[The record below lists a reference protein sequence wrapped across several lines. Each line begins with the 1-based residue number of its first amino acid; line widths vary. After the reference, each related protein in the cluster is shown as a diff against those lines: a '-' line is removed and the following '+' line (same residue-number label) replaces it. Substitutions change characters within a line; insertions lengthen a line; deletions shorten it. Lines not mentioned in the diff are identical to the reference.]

1 MNSDIIIVGGGI
13 LGLAHAYHLI
23 DKGMKITMLEKN
35 SPLQGASVRNFGQ
48 IVPSGF
54 STKWQKF
61 GIKSTEIYQKIH
73 EEYGLHL
80 RQEGSLYIA
89 SDDDELLLLQEL
101 NHINKQNNYPSSL
114 LSPEDC
120 IEHSPHINSAYVK
133 GGLLFE
139 QEWVADPVMTLHN
152 LTQYLSEVKKMDYRP
167 SCRVLGYQNKG
178 NEIQLLTNQG
188 ELYCKKLIF
197 CPGNDLEF
205 YPIASSVF
213 HSIQSVKLQMIE
225 LRPEKRAH
233 VKGSLLTGRTI
244 RRYESFQECP
254 SYQGIIQKQ
263 RTDDDLSKYGIHLL
277 FKETVEGNL
286 IVGDS
291 HEYALYPEKDRLYPY
306 LTNNSINQL
315 ILEEMKKI
323 MCIENY
329 SIVKTW
335 NGMYTQ
341 SIDEDILQMKLDE
354 NIHMISAIGG
364 KGMTA
369 SLGWAGENVDQIL
382 AQ

>member
-1 MNSDIIIVGGGI
+1 M
-13 LGLAHAYHLI
+13 
-23 DKGMKITMLEKN
+23 
-35 SPLQGASVRNFGQ
+35 
-48 IVPSGF
+48 
-54 STKWQKF
+54 
-61 GIKSTEIYQKIH
+61 
-73 EEYGLHL
+73 
-80 RQEGSLYIA
+80 
-89 SDDDELLLLQEL
+89 
-101 NHINKQNNYPSSL
+101 
-114 LSPEDC
+114 
-120 IEHSPHINSAYVK
+120 
-133 GGLLFE
+133 
-139 QEWVADPVMTLHN
+139 
-152 LTQYLSEVKKMDYRP
+152 
-167 SCRVLGYQNKG
+167 
-178 NEIQLLTNQG
+178 
-188 ELYCKKLIF
+188 
-197 CPGNDLEF
+197 
-205 YPIASSVF
+205 
-213 HSIQSVKLQMIE
+213 
-225 LRPEKRAH
+225 
-233 VKGSLLTGRTI
+233 
-244 RRYESFQECP
+244 
-254 SYQGIIQKQ
+254 
-263 RTDDDLSKYGIHLL
+263 